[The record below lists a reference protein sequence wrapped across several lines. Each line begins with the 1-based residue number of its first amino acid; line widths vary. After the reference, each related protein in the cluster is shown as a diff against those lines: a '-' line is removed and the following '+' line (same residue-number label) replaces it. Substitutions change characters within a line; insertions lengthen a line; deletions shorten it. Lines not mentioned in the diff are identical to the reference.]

1 MGKAEVK
8 YISLNELMKDPFNFT
23 VQVNVD
29 LRLSYIP
36 SGDNPAYPLSRSL
49 SAQDSTLNR
58 EMFRRIDQQFSPH
71 QVALMSLDSN
81 VMQDENGYPLPHFTP
96 YPTPASA
103 GVNVFAQELCP
114 TDTYY
119 IFPPFGLILP
129 VLHFIMGQKVKFC
142 TMIVPFEDVKPVW
155 WPVLCRVLVDHMVI
169 GKRGD
174 LNVLLIPSKN
184 GFRRGKYGLKH
195 DM

>member
-1 MGKAEVK
+1 
-8 YISLNELMKDPFNFT
+8 
-23 VQVNVD
+23 
-29 LRLSYIP
+29 
-36 SGDNPAYPLSRSL
+36 
-49 SAQDSTLNR
+49 
-58 EMFRRIDQQFSPH
+58 
-71 QVALMSLDSN
+71 MSLDSN

-119 IFPPFGLILP
+119 IFPPFGLLP
-129 VLHFIMGQKVKFC
+129 VLHFIMGQKVKLC

-174 LNVLLIPSKN
+174 LNVMLIPSKN
-184 GFRRGKYGLKH
+184 GFRQGKYGLKH